1 MVGRSSN
8 SVSAV
13 PAAPAGRPLGF
24 TLVELLVVIGIIA
37 LLVGILLPTLGNAR
51 KQANTIKCAANL
63 RAIGQLFAD
72 YVSNNRQTYPPAF
85 LYVGH
90 SIVNGV
96 QTPTIQNDGVI
107 HWSYLLFPKLGAPGV
122 PAQSPPPNPQKWGI
136 PFETFKCP
144 EFLNGGLPPQS
155 PTPDNIDPGQAA
167 EVAGTVDYQVP
178 RTAYTVNAAIIPNN
192 KLAVGFQN
200 TLNPYKFVRAGS
212 FKGASSL
219 ILATEFTD
227 LPNVVQ
233 DKSRSNGS
241 VFTSKSN
248 RPVNG
253 FVIGDIG
260 QPGKTNPNI
269 ETFAPGTA
277 FRRATASDLYK
288 GGKPV
293 DLASGTTNSQ
303 TRLDWVGRIHGS
315 GRDWRKK
322 KTNFLY
328 VDGHVETKTVEET
341 LQPFEWG
348 ERFYSLNDNSGL
360 KL

>member
-1 MVGRSSN
+1 MRTKR
-8 SVSAV
+8 A
-13 PAAPAGRPLGF
+13 F

-37 LLVGILLPTLGNAR
+37 LLVGILLPTLNSAR
-51 KQANTIKCAANL
+51 KQANTLKCAANL
-63 RAIGQLFAD
+63 RAIGQLFSD
-72 YVSNNRQTYPPAF
+72 YLANNRGTYPPAF

-90 SIVNGV
+90 SIQNGV
-96 QTPTIQNDGVI
+96 QTPAVQNDGVI
-107 HWSYLLFPKLGAPGV
+107 HWSFTLFPKNSVKNP
-122 PAQSPPPNPQKWGI
+122 PQNPPPVPSSWSI
-136 PFETFKCP
+136 PFDLFKCP

-155 PTPDNIDPGQAA
+155 PTLDNIDPGQSQ

-178 RTAYTVNAAIIPNN
+178 RTAYTVNAALVPNN
-192 KLAVGFQN
+192 KFVVGFQN
-200 TLNPYKFVRAGS
+200 TLNPFRFVKAGS
-212 FKGASSL
+212 FRNSSNT

-233 DKSRSNGS
+233 DKSRSNAS

-253 FVIGDIG
+253 FVLGDINAQG
-260 QPGKTNPNI
+260 STNPNI
-269 ETFAPGTA
+269 ETKAPGSA
-277 FRRATASDLYK
+277 FRYATPSDLYK

-315 GRDWRKK
+315 GRDWKQK

-328 VDGHVETKTVEET
+328 SDGHVETKLLEET
-341 LQPFEWG
+341 LSPGFQWG
-348 ERFYSLNDNSGL
+348 ERFFSLTDNSGL
-360 KL
+360 KLQ